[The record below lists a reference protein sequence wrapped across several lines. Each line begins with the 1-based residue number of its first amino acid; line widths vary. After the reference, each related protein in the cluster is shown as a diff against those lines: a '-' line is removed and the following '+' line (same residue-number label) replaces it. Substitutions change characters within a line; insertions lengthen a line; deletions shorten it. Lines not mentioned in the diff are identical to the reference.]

1 MTNKQIKLLNTIND
15 FIEKHGYA
23 PTIRELCSILNV
35 SSPATINDKLKR
47 LRKNGIITY
56 EDGKSRTIKILDRK
70 WLA

>member
-1 MTNKQIKLLNTIND
+1 MTNKQIKLLNSINY
-15 FIEKHGYA
+15 FIEEHGYA